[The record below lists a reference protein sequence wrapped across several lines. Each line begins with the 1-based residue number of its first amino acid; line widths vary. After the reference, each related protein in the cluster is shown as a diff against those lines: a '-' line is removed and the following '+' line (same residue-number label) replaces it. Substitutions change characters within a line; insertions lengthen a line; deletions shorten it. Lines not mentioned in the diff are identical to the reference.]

1 MQKQLICT
9 TTRIFNFGK
18 LLLMKIFLIALCS
31 FFAIVPARA
40 QRIYYSEIERDD
52 YRQMNF
58 EIIGKVGGN
67 INVYKNY
74 KSRNDISVYFND
86 MKLKNKVN
94 LEFMPDKVINVDFV
108 VYPDFYYMVYQHQRR
123 NVMYCT
129 MVKMNGEGKL
139 MTDPLVLDTSHLSS
153 MNDSKVYSV
162 IASDDEQKIM
172 IFKINRQNDKTSILT
187 TLLYNGAF
195 ELLHKS
201 VITTKGAS
209 ARDEMFTDFILDND
223 GDLVF
228 GRSLRSGNRE
238 NISKFDLTLKK
249 ANEDTLQINNFPLT
263 DKSLDEVKIKADNFN
278 KNVIVTSFYYKQRK
292 GNIEGLYSVVWD
304 KNGRTKVS
312 ETSFPFT
319 DTLRLDARSENTS
332 LKLAF
337 NDYFIKHIIPTR
349 DGGFAVLSEM
359 YYTTSRSTGWN
370 RWDYLYGYNSFMP
383 MDFYYSPYN
392 SLGYY
397 RWWDPWS
404 RWNSG
409 SSIRH
414 FAENIMIFFFN
425 KEGKLMW
432 SNTVRKTQFD
442 DNTDMFISYQIF
454 NTGNEV
460 RFLFN
465 QLERRERMLSSVT
478 ANAAGEVN
486 REPTLRNLDKGYDFM
501 PRFGKQVGLKELVVP
516 CMYKNYICF
525 AKLDF

>member
-1 MQKQLICT
+1 MFKQLICT
-9 TTRIFNFGK
+9 TTRIFNSGK
-18 LLLMKIFLIALCS
+18 LILMKILLIAFC
-31 FFAIVPARA
+31 FFAIPSADA

-108 VYPDFYYMVYQHQRR
+108 AYADYYFMVYQHQRR

-129 MVKMNGEGKL
+129 MVKMNGEGK
-139 MTDPLVLDTSHLSS
+139 MVTDPLVIDTSHLSS
-153 MNDSKVYSV
+153 MNENKVYSL
-162 IASDDEQKIM
+162 IASDDKQKIM
-172 IFKINRQNDKTSILT
+172 VFKVNRQNDKSSILT
-187 TLLYNGAF
+187 TLLYNSSF
-195 ELLHKS
+195 EPLHKS
-201 VITTKGAS
+201 VITTRGAS

-223 GDLVF
+223 GDLIY
-228 GRSLRSGNRE
+228 GRSLRTGNRE
-238 NISKFDLTLKK
+238 NISKFDLAIKRAT
-249 ANEDTLQINNFPLT
+249 EDSLQINNFPLV

-278 KNVIVTSFYYKQRK
+278 KNVIITSFYFKQKK

-304 KNGRTKVS
+304 KFGRSKIS

-337 NDYFIKHIIPTR
+337 NDYFIKQIIPTR

-392 SLGYY
+392 SMGYN
-397 RWWDPWS
+397 RGWDPYN

-409 SSIRH
+409 SSVRH

-454 NTGNEV
+454 NTGSAV

-478 ANAAGEVN
+478 ANAGGEVN